1 MNNKLEKKYL
11 GIDWG
16 EKRIGLA
23 IGDSETKIA
32 LPFKTVENIEAVL
45 QVIND
50 EKIDAVIIGE
60 PLSIVN
66 YKLQIT
72 NEKYNKFI
80 KDLKDKSNLQIEL
93 IDERLSSKA
102 ADALAGDKKV
112 KAKRDEVAA
121 MLILQLYLDKLSYG
135 RNL

>member
-60 PLSIVN
+60 PLSIIN
-66 YKLQIT
+66 YKL
-72 NEKYNKFI
+72 
-80 KDLKDKSNLQIEL
+80 S
-93 IDERLSSKA
+93 
-102 ADALAGDKKV
+102 
-112 KAKRDEVAA
+112 
-121 MLILQLYLDKLSYG
+121 
-135 RNL
+135 